1 MRAARLLLC
10 LLACLFAL
18 RMPASA
24 APAADPGNAAM
35 ADKIKATYVYKFAGY
50 VDWPGGDTPAAAG
63 PFTIGVVDAEGV
75 TAELKALSAA
85 YPLKNRP
92 VQVRELVPG
101 APVSGVQMVFIGQR
115 AGNGARQMLSGLAGK
130 PVLTVTDAEG
140 MLSAGSTINLLTVD
154 ERIRFEVSL
163 AHAAAAGL
171 KVSARLLD
179 VAYKIEG
186 KEP

>member
-1 MRAARLLLC
+1 MRAARLLLG
-10 LLACLFAL
+10 LLISLL
-18 RMPASA
+18 GVRTPAWA
-24 APAADPGNAAM
+24 APAADTGNAAM
-35 ADKIKATYVYKFAGY
+35 ANKIKATYVYKFAGY
-50 VDWPGGDTPAAAG
+50 VDWPGADTQAAAG

-92 VQVRELVPG
+92 VQIRELAPG
-101 APVSGVQMVFIGQR
+101 AAVSGVQMVFIGQH
-115 AGNGARQMLSGLAGK
+115 AGSGARQMLSGLAGK
-130 PVLTVTDAEG
+130 PVLTITEADG